1 MGVSP
6 TQLMKAK
13 KRLFPKSKTYWQ
25 DHGLVTGEVMDGKDF
40 QARQTHPTSDK
51 IPANGTKPVDVSKAK
66 FAQENYTIAPA
77 YSKGAYQVISKND
90 VKTMGKKV

>member
-1 MGVSP
+1 MVSD
-6 TQLMKAK
+6 Q
-13 KRLFPKSKTYWQ
+13 
-25 DHGLVTGEVMDGKDF
+25 
-40 QARQTHPTSDK
+40 